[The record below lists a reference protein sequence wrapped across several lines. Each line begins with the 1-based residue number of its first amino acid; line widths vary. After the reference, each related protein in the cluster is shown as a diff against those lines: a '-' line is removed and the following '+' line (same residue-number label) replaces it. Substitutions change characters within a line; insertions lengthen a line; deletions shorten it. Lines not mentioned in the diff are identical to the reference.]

1 MRRSGRLALAA
12 LALAAALAGCASPG
26 SIESVEHRCV
36 SGLTRT
42 FWLPCEPG
50 MLRRT

>member
-1 MRRSGRLALAA
+1 MRRAGRLVLAV
-12 LALAAALAGCASPG
+12 LALAAALTGCAAPG

-36 SGLTRT
+36 RGVTRT

-50 MLRRT
+50 MMRRT